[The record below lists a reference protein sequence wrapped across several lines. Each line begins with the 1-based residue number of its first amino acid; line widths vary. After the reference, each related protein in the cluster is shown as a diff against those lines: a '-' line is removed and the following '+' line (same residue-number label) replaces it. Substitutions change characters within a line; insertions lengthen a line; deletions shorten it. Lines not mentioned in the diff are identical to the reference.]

1 MGTVGVWL
9 ELNSWLNWSDQSWWL
24 GLSHSLD
31 HSFHQTLEGA
41 SLLAQSASTLKSIDI
56 LADFQNAFK
65 NFIESGQVWALSI
78 GLVIGW
84 VLHSFI
90 GS

>member
-9 ELNSWLNWSDQSWWL
+9 EFNSWLNWGDQSSWL
-24 GLSHSLD
+24 SLSQFCDYSL
-31 HSFHQTLEGA
+31 HQALEGA
-41 SLLAQSASTLKSIDI
+41 NLLAQSASTLKSIDI
-56 LADFQNAFK
+56 MADFQKAFK